1 MKRACVIGW
10 PVEHSRSPLIHRYWL
25 KQYGID
31 GAYEKEAVPPGE
43 AEAFLRAL
51 AERDYVGANVTLPHK
66 LAACRRRTSRTR
78 RPTPSAPPTRCGSTR
93 AARLNATNTDAA
105 GFMANLNEQAPQ
117 WNASRAAALVIGA
130 GGAARAI
137 LYALLQARRSRRSC
151 SPTARA
157 SAPPLSPTISGR
169 CRRRLTGSRSWTGR
183 TESRAVGECGLIVNA
198 TSLGMTGEKPLELD
212 LAKLREDAVVTDIVY
227 VPLDT
232 PLLAAARNRGRATV
246 DGLGMLLHQAVPG
259 FERWFGVR
267 PEVTPELR
275 SHVAASLGAA

>member
-10 PVEHSRSPLIHRYWL
+10 PIEHSRSPLIHRYWL

-43 AEAFLRAL
+43 AEAFLCAL

-66 LAACRRRTSRTR
+66 LAALQ
-78 RPTPSAPPTRCGSTR
+78 
-93 AARLNATNTDAA
+93 AADVADEAAYAIGAANTVWLDAAGRLNATNTDAA
-105 GFMANLNEQAPQ
+105 GFMANLNALAPQ
-117 WNASRAAALVIGA
+117 WNASGLPALVIGA

-137 LYALLQARRSRRSC
+137 LYALLQAHAPKILLTNR
-151 SPTARA
+151 TNERA
-157 SAPPLSPTISGR
+157 AALADYFGPMSATPNWVEGVDWKDR
-169 CRRRLTGSRSWTGR
+169 
-183 TESRAVGECGLIVNA
+183 SRAVGECGLIVNA

-212 LAKLREDAVVTDIVY
+212 LAKLREDSVVADIVY
-227 VPLDT
+227 APLVT

-267 PEVTPELR
+267 PEVTAELR
-275 SHVAASLGAA
+275 SHVASSLGAV

>member
-10 PVEHSRSPLIHRYWL
+10 PVEHSRSPAIHSYWL

-43 AEAFLRAL
+43 AEAFLRSL
-51 AERDYVGANVTLPHK
+51 AERGHVGANVTLPHK
-66 LAACRRRTSRTR
+66 LAALQ
-78 RPTPSAPPTRCGSTR
+78 
-93 AARLNATNTDAA
+93 AADIADEAAYAIGAANTVWLDSLGQLNATNTDAA

-117 WNASRAAALVIGA
+117 WNASGRPALVIGA

-137 LYALLQARRSRRSC
+137 LYALLQAGASKILFTNR
-151 SPTARA
+151 TAERA
-157 SAPPLSPTISGR
+157 AALADYFGPMS
-169 CRRRLTGSRSWTGR
+169 LTPHWVEVVDWKERG
-183 TESRAVGECGLIVNA
+183 RAVGECGLIVNA

-212 LAKLREDAVVTDIVY
+212 LVKLREDAVVADIVY
-227 VPLDT
+227 APLVT

-246 DGLGMLLHQAVPG
+246 DGLGMLLHQAAPG

-267 PEVTPELR
+267 PEVTPALR
-275 SHVAASLGAA
+275 QHIAASLGAA

>member
-31 GAYEKEAVPPGE
+31 GAYEKEAVPQGE
-43 AEAFLRAL
+43 AENFLRGL

-66 LAACRRRTSRTR
+66 LAALQ
-78 RPTPSAPPTRCGSTR
+78 
-93 AARLNATNTDAA
+93 AADVADEAAYAIGAANTVWLDSQGRLNATNTDAA

-117 WNASRAAALVIGA
+117 WNAAKLPVLVIGA

-137 LYALLQARRSRRSC
+137 LYALLEAGAAKVLLTNRTGERA
-151 SPTARA
+151 TALA
-157 SAPPLSPTISGR
+157 DYFGPMSVVP
-169 CRRRLTGSRSWTGR
+169 SWVEVVDWKERG
-183 TESRAVGECGLIVNA
+183 RAVGECGLIVNA

-212 LAKLREDAVVTDIVY
+212 LTKLREDAVVADIVY
-227 VPLDT
+227 APLVT

-275 SHVAASLGAA
+275 SHVSESLGAG